1 MGFCQKWVFVRN
13 GFLLEMGFV
22 SSKQNWGAIS
32 PTAKSFSK
40 KNQKKEGK
48 YSNVCEVYV

>member
-1 MGFCQKWVFVRN
+1 
-13 GFLLEMGFV
+13 MGFV

-40 KNQKKEGK
+40 KKQKKK
-48 YSNVCEVYV
+48 RKA